1 MASAFE
7 AWVEHTRV
15 AQGNRTKVQGSL
27 LRMLHRTL
35 YSAFAA
41 WREVVAYKAQQKAKI
56 QTCVARLSNRVSLT
70 TGQDVSN
77 L

>member
-1 MASAFE
+1 MASAFD
-7 AWVEHTRV
+7 AWVEHTR
-15 AQGNRTKVQGSL
+15 ATQGNRAKVQGSL
-27 LRMLHRTL
+27 LRLLHRTL

-56 QTCVARLSNRVSLT
+56 QTCVARLSNRVSIT
-70 TGQDVSN
+70 SGQDASH